1 MVSPGLVRKGKKT
14 IYRNGKLVQKGY
26 APVYSK
32 RRMGGVK
39 GAFAQKVKSVL
50 LRAEETKYR
59 AEDLV
64 IPGSILPS
72 LGTFQQFSSGITGTG
87 ELYACIPRITQGTND
102 FNRIGNR
109 ISPVSCHVDAILN
122 CTTSNNNQSV
132 DVFAHVFVLEATAVK
147 SLDNLSAVPITQLL
161 EDGAGGYI
169 AADGTTNMTQY
180 PVNRTAF
187 KVLHHRRMRLYK
199 PFGQQNNRAAPSAG
213 GTDGT
218 IAACTGNKRIRLK
231 IPLPKEL
238 RYDVAAQ
245 DYPVNTAPFF
255 CVAWEYNDQSGDSAP
270 ITSIYVQ
277 ARTHLR
283 YKDA

>member
-1 MVSPGLVRKGKKT
+1 MKTAVMKLIKG
-14 IYRNGKLVQKGY
+14 N
-26 APVYSK
+26 
-32 RRMGGVK
+32 
-39 GAFAQKVKSVL
+39 
-50 LRAEETKYR
+50 EETKYR

-64 IPGSILPS
+64 IPGSVLPS

-87 ELYACIPRITQGTND
+87 ELYACLPRLTQGTDD
-102 FNRIGNR
+102 FNRIGN
-109 ISPVSCHVDAILN
+109 SVVPVSCHVDAILN

-132 DVFAHVFVLEATAVK
+132 DVWAHVFVLQATAVK

-187 KVLHHRRMRLYK
+187 KVLHHKRIRLYK

-218 IAACTGNKRIRLK
+218 IAACTGNKRVRLN
-231 IPLPKEL
+231 IPLPKKL
-238 RYDVAAQ
+238 KYDIASQ
-245 DYPVNTAPFF
+245 SYPVNSAPFF
-255 CVAWEYNDQSGDSAP
+255 CVAWEYNDASGDSAP

>member
-1 MVSPGLVRKGKKT
+1 MKKAVLKVTKGT
-14 IYRNGKLVQKGY
+14 
-26 APVYSK
+26 
-32 RRMGGVK
+32 
-39 GAFAQKVKSVL
+39 
-50 LRAEETKYR
+50 EETKYR
-59 AEDLV
+59 AEDLIV
-64 IPGSILPS
+64 PGSTVLPS

-87 ELYACIPRITQGTND
+87 ELYACIPRLTQGVDD
-102 FNRIGNR
+102 FQRIGN
-109 ISPVSCHVDAILN
+109 SVQPVSCHVDVIAN
-122 CTTSNNNQSV
+122 VTTSNNNQSV
-132 DVFAHVFVLEATAVK
+132 DVWAHFFVLQSTSVK
-147 SLDNLSAVPITQLL
+147 SLDNLSSVPITQLL
-161 EDGAGGYI
+161 ENGAGGYI

-187 KVLHHRRMRLYK
+187 KVLHHKRVRLYK

-218 IAACTGNKRIRLK
+218 IAACTGNKRLRFK
-231 IPLPKEL
+231 IPLPKKL
-238 RYDVAAQ
+238 KYDVASQ
-245 DYPVNTAPFF
+245 DYPVNAAPFF